1 MKASFSTPA
10 PTMLGAS
17 DADRKIH
24 ASWQAAMR
32 RIWRARQTEEAR
44 RKNRLRS
51 KSTLEGLR
59 NAQSF
64 GFVESTD
71 VTFCHERE
79 DHAGCVGLMAG
90 LLLSAIIGLIILI
103 II

>member
-71 VTFCHERE
+71 AVFAERE

-90 LLLSAIIGLIILI
+90 LLLSAIIGLIILFI
-103 II
+103 I